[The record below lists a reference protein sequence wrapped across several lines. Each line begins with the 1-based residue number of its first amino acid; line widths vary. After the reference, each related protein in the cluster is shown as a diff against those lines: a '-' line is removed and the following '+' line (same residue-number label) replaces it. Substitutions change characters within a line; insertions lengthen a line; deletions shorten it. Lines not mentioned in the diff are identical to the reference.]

1 MQVASVPSCS
11 APEESLRKSTNPAP
25 GLRGGPDFPMI
36 TDLFRN
42 WKFGPARRTIRPREA
57 VPRELDRLGGEPQ
70 SERTQAGPD
79 PSGAGDTQ

>member
-36 TDLFRN
+36 TALFRN
-42 WKFGPARRTIRPREA
+42 WKIQSCTPHDPSKGGRPTRAGPARWGAA
-57 VPRELDRLGGEPQ
+57 VGKDTGG
-70 SERTQAGPD
+70 A
-79 PSGAGDTQ
+79 